1 MAFEKGSRMVM
12 ALMVM
17 QWGWMMAVKWVLQDY
32 QKD

>member
-17 QWGWMMAVKWVLQDY
+17 QKGWKMAVKWVLQDY